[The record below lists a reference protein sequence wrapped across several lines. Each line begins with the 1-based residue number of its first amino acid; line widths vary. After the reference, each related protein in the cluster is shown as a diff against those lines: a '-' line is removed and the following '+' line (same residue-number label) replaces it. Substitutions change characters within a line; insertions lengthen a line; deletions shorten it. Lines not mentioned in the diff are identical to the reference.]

1 MRLARLPAIATG
13 AALLVSVQLSVPA
26 AAATAPLVIGV
37 DHGDFANQQPFP
49 PFNRLFEYTDFFSRQ
64 VTIHTGDTID
74 FRSAPGSFHIV
85 ALARTELWARSTYPV
100 ALADNDGGGLTD
112 IATGSGTNKLA
123 FGPSNFP
130 ITGGSHHGG
139 GAIDFTRGFG
149 PPACGV
155 ALLGEAACT
164 FSGGQDVEVLGPEI
178 GVDYATGNLGFA
190 DQLVNITAQPGR
202 YHYFCYI
209 HPGMRG
215 VLDVV
220 GSGAGISTQAE
231 IDAASNAQFAS
242 DQAQALAV
250 EQQTNQVEFTG
261 GAPGTRSYTVHVGIA
276 AADNHVAI
284 DEMFPRAPLN
294 LAPGDSVQ
302 YLWRDPHNV
311 HSVAFPAENP
321 DVSLPEPF
329 GFDCGTSYNGIPPTP
344 GPPPICVEPGDTQF
358 EVIGDPGNAGPG
370 TVLSDPSLVVDS
382 GVLGGT
388 GYGVSPS
395 AQSWWLATNGTSTPG
410 AYHFQCTIHDWM
422 QGTLTLGS

>member
-26 AAATAPLVIGV
+26 AAATSPLVIGV
-37 DHGDFANQQPFP
+37 DHADFANQQPQAG
-49 PFNRLFEYTDFFSRQ
+49 RLFEYTDFFSRQ

-112 IATGSGTNKLA
+112 IATGSGTNKLV

-139 GAIDFTRGFG
+139 GTIDFTRGFG

-190 DQLVNITAQPGR
+190 DQLVNINAQPGR

-220 GSGAGISTQAE
+220 GGGASTSTQAE
-231 IDAASNAQFAS
+231 IDAASNTQFAE
-242 DQAQALAV
+242 DQAQALAT
-250 EQQTNQVEFTG
+250 EQQTNQVAFTG
-261 GAPGTRSYTVHVGIA
+261 GAPGTRTYTVHVGIGTA
-276 AADNHVAI
+276 NDRVAI
-284 DEMFPRAPLN
+284 DEMFPSQPLN

-321 DVSLPEPF
+321 DVPLPEAF

-395 AQSWWLATNGTSTPG
+395 AQSWWLATNGTSKPG
-410 AYHFQCTIHDWM
+410 AYHFKCTIHDWM

>member
-13 AALLVSVQLSVPA
+13 AALLVGVQPPVPA
-26 AAATAPLVIGV
+26 AASAPLVIGV
-37 DHGDFANQQPFP
+37 DHADFANQQPFP

-64 VTIHTGDTID
+64 ATIHSGDTID

-85 ALARTELWARSTYPV
+85 ALARTELWARKTYPV

-130 ITGGSHHGG
+130 ISGGSHHGG
-139 GAIDFTRGFG
+139 GTIDFTRGFG

-155 ALLGEAACT
+155 ALLGEAPCT
-164 FSGGQDVEVLGPEI
+164 FTGGQDVEVLGPEI
-178 GVDYATGNLGFA
+178 GVDYTTGGLGFA
-190 DQLVNITAQPGR
+190 DQLVNINAQPGR

-220 GSGAGISTQAE
+220 GDGASTSTQTQ
-231 IDAASNAQFAS
+231 IDTASDAQFAS
-242 DQAQALAV
+242 DQAQGLAV
-250 EQQTNQVEFTG
+250 EAQTTPVEFTG
-261 GAPGTRSYTVHVGIA
+261 GAPGSRTYTVHVGIGT
-276 AADNHVAI
+276 ADNHVAI
-284 DEMFPRAPLN
+284 DEMFPTQPLN
-294 LAPGDSVQ
+294 LAPGDTVQ

-311 HSVAFPAENP
+311 HSVAFPAGDQN
-321 DVSLPEPF
+321 LPEPF
-329 GFDCGTSYNGIPPTP
+329 GFDCGATYNGIPPTP
-344 GPPPICVEPGDTQF
+344 GPPPVCFEPGDTQF

-370 TVLSDPSLVVDS
+370 TVLTDPSVVVDS
-382 GVLGGT
+382 GVLGGS

-395 AQSWWLATNGTSTPG
+395 AQFWWLTTAGASKPG
-410 AYHFQCTIHDWM
+410 AYHFECTIHDWM
-422 QGTLTLGS
+422 KGTLTLGG

>member
-1 MRLARLPAIATG
+1 
-13 AALLVSVQLSVPA
+13 
-26 AAATAPLVIGV
+26 
-37 DHGDFANQQPFP
+37 
-49 PFNRLFEYTDFFSRQ
+49 
-64 VTIHTGDTID
+64 
-74 FRSAPGSFHIV
+74 
-85 ALARTELWARSTYPV
+85 
-100 ALADNDGGGLTD
+100 
-112 IATGSGTNKLA
+112 
-123 FGPSNFP
+123 
-130 ITGGSHHGG
+130 
-139 GAIDFTRGFG
+139 
-149 PPACGV
+149 V

-190 DQLVNITAQPGR
+190 DQLVNINAQPGR

-220 GSGAGISTQAE
+220 GGGASTSTQAE
-231 IDAASNAQFAS
+231 IDAASNTQFAE
-242 DQAQALAV
+242 DQAQALAT
-250 EQQTNQVEFTG
+250 EQQTNQVAFTG
-261 GAPGTRSYTVHVGIA
+261 GAPGTRTYTVHVGIGTA
-276 AADNHVAI
+276 NDRVAI
-284 DEMFPRAPLN
+284 DEMFPSQPLN

-321 DVSLPEPF
+321 DVPLPEAF
-329 GFDCGTSYNGIPPTP
+329 GFDCGTSYNGFPPTP

-395 AQSWWLATNGTSTPG
+395 AQSWWLATNGTSKPG
-410 AYHFQCTIHDWM
+410 AYHFKCTIHDWM

>member
-26 AAATAPLVIGV
+26 AADTSPLVIGV
-37 DHGDFANQQPFP
+37 DHADFANQQPFP

-64 VTIHTGDTID
+64 VTVHTGDTID
-74 FRSAPGSFHIV
+74 LRSAPGSFHIV

-100 ALADNDGGGLTD
+100 ALADNDGGGATD
-112 IATGSGTNKLA
+112 IATGSGTNKVV

-139 GAIDFTRGFG
+139 GSIDFSRGFG

-155 ALLGEAACT
+155 ALLGEGPCT

-178 GVDYATGNLGFA
+178 GVDFATGNLSFA
-190 DQLVNITAQPGR
+190 DQLVTINALPGR

-220 GSGAGISTQAE
+220 GAGAGTSTQAD

-250 EQQTNQVEFTG
+250 EQQTNQIQFTG
-261 GAPGTRSYTVHVGIA
+261 GAPGTRTYTVHVGIG
-276 AADNHVAI
+276 AADSHVAI
-284 DEMFPRAPLN
+284 DEMFPSQPLN
-294 LAPGDSVQ
+294 LAPGDAVQ
-302 YLWRDPHNV
+302 YLWMDPHNV
-311 HSVAFPAENP
+311 HSVAFPTGSAN
-321 DVSLPEPF
+321 LPQPF
-329 GFDCGTSYNGIPPTP
+329 GFDCGTTYNGIPMS
-344 GPPPICVEPGDTQF
+344 GPPPICVEPGDTTF
-358 EVIGDPGNAGPG
+358 EVIGDPGNAGQG
-370 TVLSDPSLVVDS
+370 TVLSDPSVIVDA
-382 GVLGGT
+382 GVLIGT
-388 GYGVSPS
+388 GYGTAPS
-395 AQSWWLATNGTSTPG
+395 AQSWSLATNGTSKPG
-410 AYHFQCTIHDWM
+410 AYHFQCTVHDWM
-422 QGTLTLGS
+422 QGTLNLGG

>member
-1 MRLARLPAIATG
+1 MRIARLPALTTAVAVIFG
-13 AALLVSVQLSVPA
+13 CQLPVPVA
-26 AAATAPLVIGV
+26 AADSPLVIGV
-37 DHGDFANQQPFP
+37 DHADFANQQPQAG
-49 PFNRLFEYTDFFSRQ
+49 RLFEYTDFFSRQ
-64 VTIHTGDTID
+64 ATIHTGDTID

-112 IATGSGTNKLA
+112 IATGSGTNKLV

-139 GAIDFTRGFG
+139 GTIDFTRGFG

-155 ALLGEAACT
+155 ALLGEAACN
-164 FSGGQDVEVLGPEI
+164 FAGGADVEILGPEI

-190 DQLVNITAQPGR
+190 DQLVNINAQPGR

-220 GSGAGISTQAE
+220 GSGAGTSTQAE

-242 DQAQALAV
+242 DQAQALVV

-261 GAPGTRSYTVHVGIA
+261 GAPGTRNYTVHVGIA
-276 AADNHVAI
+276 AANNHVAI
-284 DEMFPRAPLN
+284 DEMFPSQPLG
-294 LAPGDSVQ
+294 LVAGDTVQ
-302 YLWRDPHNV
+302 FLWRDPHNV
-311 HSVAFPAENP
+311 HSVAFPAESPN
-321 DVSLPEPF
+321 LPEPF
-329 GFDCGTSYNGIPPTP
+329 GFDCGSTYNPIPFT
-344 GPPPICVEPGDTQF
+344 GPPPICLEPGDSQF

-370 TVLSDPSLVVDS
+370 TVLSDPSVVVDS

-388 GYGVSPS
+388 GYGVTPS
-395 AQSWWLATNGTSTPG
+395 AQSWSLSTNGGSQPG
-410 AYHFQCTIHDWM
+410 AYRFQCTIHDWM
-422 QGTLTLGS
+422 QGTLALVG

>member
-100 ALADNDGGGLTD
+100 ALADNDGGGATD
-112 IATGSGTNKLA
+112 IATGSGTNKLVI
-123 FGPSNFP
+123 GPSNFP

-139 GAIDFTRGFG
+139 GSIDFTRGFG
-149 PPACGV
+149 PPPSGV
-155 ALLGEAACT
+155 PLLGEAPCT
-164 FSGGQDVEVLGPEI
+164 FSGGQGGEVLGPEV
-178 GVDYATGNLGFA
+178 GGDYTTGNLGFA
-190 DQLVNITAQPGR
+190 DQLVNINAQPGR

-209 HPGMRG
+209 HPVMRR

-220 GSGAGISTQAE
+220 ASGAGTSTQAD
-231 IDAASNAQFAS
+231 IDAASNAQFLS
-242 DQAQALAV
+242 DQAQALVV

-261 GAPGTRSYTVHVGIA
+261 GAPGTRSFTVHVGIA

-284 DEMFPRAPLN
+284 DEMFPSQPLG
-294 LAPGDSVQ
+294 LASGDSVQ
-302 YLWRDPHNV
+302 FLWRDPHNV
-311 HSVAFPAENP
+311 HSVAFPAENAN
-321 DVSLPEPF
+321 LPAPF
-329 GFDCGTSYNGIPPTP
+329 GFDCGTTYNGIPFTP
-344 GPPPICVEPGDTQF
+344 GPPPICLEPGDSQF

-370 TVLSDPSLVVDS
+370 TVLSDPSVVVDS
-382 GVLGGT
+382 GVLGGA
-388 GYGVSPS
+388 GYGVTPS
-395 AQSWWLATNGTSTPG
+395 AQSWSLSTNGGSQSG
-410 AYHFQCTIHDWM
+410 AYRFHCTIHDWM
-422 QGTLTLGS
+422 LGTLALGG

>member
-49 PFNRLFEYTDFFSRQ
+49 PFNGLFEYTDFFSRQ

-164 FSGGQDVEVLGPEI
+164 FSGGEDVEVLGPEI

-190 DQLVNITAQPGR
+190 DQLVNINAQPGR

-220 GSGAGISTQAE
+220 GSGAGISTQAD

-250 EQQTNQVEFTG
+250 EQQTNQVQFTG

-311 HSVAFPAENP
+311 PSVAFPAENP

-329 GFDCGTSYNGIPPTP
+329 GFDCGTSYSGIPPTP

-395 AQSWWLATNGTSTPG
+395 AQSWWLATNSTSKPG